1 MKRNS
6 VGSLDSMHNLFIDS
20 NLILNLKEKQLITL
34 TFDLERVFSV
44 TESEIEKFLFLVRR
58 SESKAILKNYLI
70 DSFNRRIELEL
81 LVNIWKRVIDNYITY
96 IKEM

>member
-1 MKRNS
+1 MKRNF

-34 TFDLERVFSV
+34 TFDLEKVFSV

-58 SESKAILKNYLI
+58 SESKVILKNYLI